1 MSPNRVLVVDASPVA
16 RHAIASL
23 LEHNGFEVFET
34 RTGADALARVA
45 TGDFEVVVLDL
56 GLEDASGLSALRQ
69 LRRTSFVPVMMTG
82 ANAEVEQLVVA
93 LEMGA
98 DDYLA
103 KPFAPRELL
112 ARVRALLRRTQVT
125 ADPITREVELDGLHI
140 DIDARQVTLRGQS
153 VDLTTKEFDLLTFL
167 ARSPRHV
174 FTREDLLREVWSSK
188 TEWQD
193 PATVTEHVRRVR
205 RKIEVDP
212 AHPRMITTV
221 RSVGYRFESLA
232 LSAA

>member
-1 MSPNRVLVVDASPVA
+1 MSPNCVLVADANPPA

-23 LEHNGFEVFET
+23 LEHSGFRVVGT
-34 RTGADALARVA
+34 DGGADALALIG
-45 TGDFEVVVLDL
+45 TGDFEAVVLDL
-56 GLEDASGLSALRQ
+56 GLHGVDGLSVLRQ
-69 LRRTSFVPVMMTG
+69 LRRTSFVPVIMTG
-82 ANAEVEQLVVA
+82 SNAEVEERVLA

-125 ADPITREVELDGLHI
+125 AELISREVDLNGLHI
-140 DIDARQVTLRGQS
+140 DVEARQVTLRGQA

-167 ARSPRHV
+167 AQSPRHV

-193 PATVTEHVRRVR
+193 PATVTEHVRRIR